1 MNDPTTS
8 AGTVARHPRGL
19 MVLFGT
25 EMWERFSYYGMR
37 ALLVLYMTLSASKGG
52 LGFDKEWA
60 GTVYAV
66 FTLGVYILSIPA
78 GLIADRWLGHWNAV
92 LTGGVIIAL
101 GEFCLAAGGLPLFY
115 MGLALIMIGTGLLKP
130 NCTLLVGRLYRSD
143 DIRRDAAFSI
153 YYMGINIGALLAPLA
168 CGFLAQNPIF
178 VTFLGRNGLANAN
191 GWHWAFGL
199 AGCAMLLGLAQFI
212 IQRHRLEFVDES
224 EERARENAGAGPVTT
239 QGGFTGRLIALGI
252 LLMFAILFFATF
264 EQAGTTLSFFADE
277 RTDCRIAG
285 WEFPS
290 AWFLCI
296 NSGAVI
302 ILAPLFSIMW
312 IRLGDRQPSAPVK
325 FALGLIFVGL
335 SMLLLV
341 PASHL
346 MTAGPDGAAAAAK
359 VAPWWLIGTYS
370 LATIGEL
377 CLSPVGLSITSRLA
391 PLRWSGLM
399 MGVWMACV
407 GLGNFLA
414 GMVARYSDRIP
425 PETLFLILAIVP
437 CTAGLVLFL
446 LAPKIRRL
454 AGST

>member
-1 MNDPTTS
+1 
-8 AGTVARHPRGL
+8 

-37 ALLVLYMTLSASKGG
+37 ALLVLYMTLAVSKGG

-66 FTLGVYILSIPA
+66 FTLGVYVLSIPA

-92 LTGGVIIAL
+92 LTGGLIIAL
-101 GEFCLAAGGLPLFY
+101 GQFSLAAGGLPLFY
-115 MGLALIMIGTGLLKP
+115 TGLALIMMGTGLLKP
-130 NCTLLVGRLYRSD
+130 NCTLLVGRLYRRD
-143 DIRRDAAFSI
+143 DVRRDAAFSI

-168 CGFLAQNPIF
+168 CGFLAQNPSF
-178 VTFLGRNGLANAN
+178 VAFLDRNGLANAN
-191 GWHWAFGL
+191 GWHWAFAL
-199 AGCAMLLGLAQFI
+199 AGCAMLLGVAQFVL
-212 IQRHRLEFVDES
+212 QRHRLEFVDES
-224 EERARENAGAGPVTT
+224 ESETKGIAGSDPVAT
-239 QGGFTGRLIALGI
+239 QDDGLRGRLMALGI

-264 EQAGTTLSFFADE
+264 EQAGTTLTFFADE

-290 AWFLCI
+290 AWFQCI
-296 NSGAVI
+296 NSAAVI
-302 ILAPLFSIMW
+302 VLAPLFSIMW

-325 FALGLIFVGL
+325 FALGLVFVGL

-341 PASHL
+341 PASYL
-346 MTAGPDGAAAAAK
+346 LAGPDGAATK
-359 VAPWWLIGTYS
+359 VAPWWLIGTYMF
-370 LATIGEL
+370 ATIGEL

-391 PLRWSGLM
+391 PQRWSGLM
-399 MGVWMACV
+399 MGIWLGCV

-414 GMVARYSDRIP
+414 GMAARYSDKLP
-425 PETLFLILAIVP
+425 PETLFLILAIIP
-437 CTAGLVLFL
+437 CAAGLALFL

-454 AGST
+454 AGSA

>member
-1 MNDPTTS
+1 
-8 AGTVARHPRGL
+8 

-37 ALLVLYMTLSASKGG
+37 ALLVLYMTLAVSKGG

-92 LTGGVIIAL
+92 LTGGLIIAL

-115 MGLALIMIGTGLLKP
+115 SGLALIMIGTGLLKP
-130 NCTLLVGRLYRSD
+130 NCTLLVGRLYRRD
-143 DIRRDAAFSI
+143 DTRRDAAFSI

-168 CGFLAQNPIF
+168 CGFLAQNPSF
-178 VTFLGRNGLANAN
+178 VAFLDKQGLANAN
-191 GWHWAFGL
+191 GWHWAFAL
-199 AGCAMLLGLAQFI
+199 AGCAMLLGLTQFVL
-212 IQRHRLEFVDES
+212 QRHRLEFVDES
-224 EERARENAGAGPVTT
+224 EERPVVNADLGPASA
-239 QGGFTGRLIALGI
+239 QSGFHGRLIALGV
-252 LLMFAILFFATF
+252 LLTFAILFFATF
-264 EQAGTTLSFFADE
+264 EQAGTTLTFFAEE

-285 WEFPS
+285 WAFPS
-290 AWFLCI
+290 SWFQCV

-302 ILAPLFSIMW
+302 ILAPLFSILWLRM
-312 IRLGDRQPSAPVK
+312 GDRQPSSPVK
-325 FALGLIFVGL
+325 FAFGLIFVGL

-341 PASHL
+341 PASYL
-346 MTAGPDGAAAAAK
+346 MKTGPEEAAAVSK
-359 VAPWWLIGTYS
+359 VAPWWLIGTY
-370 LATIGEL
+370 LFATIGEL

-399 MGVWMACV
+399 MGIWMACV

-414 GMVARYSDRIP
+414 GMVSRYSDRLP

-446 LAPKIRRL
+446 LAPKLRRMSE
-454 AGST
+454 AK